1 MNWAVFIYIFLK
13 MTIERK
19 SKFKKK
25 LGVTM
30 FFSKL
35 FSKKKKPVQTSPVK
49 ESYNNKAKEHL
60 SVRKGELGEYKI
72 TIQLSQ
78 LSKEY
83 MVLNDILLPNPKA
96 KSGYSQIDH
105 VVLSPYG
112 IFVIET
118 KNFQGTIY
126 GSPKYKQWL
135 VNGKFKFMNPF
146 VQNYGHIAC
155 IKTLVGPKFNDA
167 FVSIVS
173 FTKRCTFKT
182 DLSYRKIQSSELI
195 IYDVELTD
203 TIKRKEAV
211 IKLKNPMPL
220 VSKGEIEECYA
231 LIAQANIVEEKIRKL
246 HIDTLKNKA

>member
-1 MNWAVFIYIFLK
+1 
-13 MTIERK
+13 
-19 SKFKKK
+19 
-25 LGVTM
+25 M

-49 ESYNNKAKEHL
+49 TTYNKANEQI

-83 MVLNDILLPNPKA
+83 RVVNDILLPNPKA

-105 VVLSPYG
+105 VILSPYG

-126 GSPKYKQWL
+126 GSPAYKQWL

-155 IKTLVGPKFNDA
+155 IKTLVGPKFKDA

-195 IYDVELTD
+195 IHDVELTE

-211 IKLKNPMPL
+211 IKLTNPMPL
-220 VSKGEIEECYA
+220 LSNADIDECYG
-231 LIAQANIVEEKIRKL
+231 LITQANIVEEEIRKL
-246 HIDTLKNKA
+246 HIDTLKSNG

>member
-1 MNWAVFIYIFLK
+1 
-13 MTIERK
+13 
-19 SKFKKK
+19 
-25 LGVTM
+25 M

-49 ESYNNKAKEHL
+49 TTYNKANEQI

-83 MVLNDILLPNPKA
+83 RVLNDILLPNPKA

-105 VVLSPYG
+105 VIFSPYG

-118 KNFQGTIY
+118 KNFQGIIY
-126 GSPKYKQWL
+126 GSPAYKQWL

-155 IKTLVGPKFNDA
+155 IKSFVGPKFKDA

-195 IYDVELTD
+195 IYDVELTE

-211 IKLKNPMPL
+211 IKLTNPMPL
-220 VSKGEIEECYA
+220 LSNADIDECYE
-231 LIAQANIVEEKIRKL
+231 LITQANIVEEEIRKL
-246 HIDTLKNKA
+246 HIDTLKSKS

>member
-1 MNWAVFIYIFLK
+1 MFL
-13 MTIERK
+13 
-19 SKFKKK
+19 SK
-25 LGVTM
+25 
-30 FFSKL
+30 FFSKE
-35 FSKKKKPVQTSPVK
+35 KKAVQTSPVK
-49 ESYNNKAKEHL
+49 ATYNNKAKEPL

-118 KNFQGTIY
+118 KNIQGTIY
-126 GSPKYKQWL
+126 GSPAYKQWL

-146 VQNYGHIAC
+146 VQNYGHIEC
-155 IKTLVGPKFNDA
+155 IKTLVGPKFKDA

-195 IYDVELTD
+195 IYDVELTE
-203 TIKRKEAV
+203 TVKRKEAV
-211 IKLKNPMPL
+211 IKLKNSMPL
-220 VSKGEIEECYA
+220 MSKDEIEECYTV
-231 LIAQANIVEEKIRKL
+231 IAQANIAEEKIRKL
-246 HIDTLKNKA
+246 HIDTLKNKP

>member
-25 LGVTM
+25 LGVLM
-30 FFSKL
+30 FFSKF
-35 FSKKKKPVQTSPVK
+35 FSKKKKAVQTSPVK
-49 ESYNNKAKEHL
+49 TTSNKAKEHL

-126 GSPKYKQWL
+126 GSPEYKQWL
-135 VNGKFKFMNPF
+135 INEKFKFMNPF

-155 IKTLVGPKFNDA
+155 IKTLVGPKFKDA

-182 DLSYRKIQSSELI
+182 DLSYRKIQSSELL
-195 IYDVELTD
+195 IYDVELTE

-220 VSKGEIEECYA
+220 MSNDEIKECYS
-231 LIAQANIVEEKIRKL
+231 LIAQANIVEETIRKL
-246 HIDTLKNKA
+246 HIDTFKSKV

>member
-1 MNWAVFIYIFLK
+1 
-13 MTIERK
+13 
-19 SKFKKK
+19 
-25 LGVTM
+25 M

-49 ESYNNKAKEHL
+49 TTYNKANEQI

-83 MVLNDILLPNPKA
+83 RVLNDILLPNPKA

-105 VVLSPYG
+105 VILSPYG

-118 KNFQGTIY
+118 KNFQGIIY
-126 GSPKYKQWL
+126 GSPAYKQWL

-155 IKTLVGPKFNDA
+155 IKTLVGPKFKDA

-195 IYDVELTD
+195 IYDVELTE

-211 IKLKNPMPL
+211 IKLTNPMPL
-220 VSKGEIEECYA
+220 LSNADIDVCYR
-231 LIAQANIVEEKIRKL
+231 LITQANIVEEEIRKL
-246 HIDTLKNKA
+246 HIDTLKSKS

>member
-1 MNWAVFIYIFLK
+1 

>member
-1 MNWAVFIYIFLK
+1 
-13 MTIERK
+13 
-19 SKFKKK
+19 
-25 LGVTM
+25 M

-35 FSKKKKPVQTSPVK
+35 FSKKKKSVQTSPVK
-49 ESYNNKAKEHL
+49 TTFNRAKEHL
-60 SVRKGELGEYKI
+60 SVRKGELGEYKVS
-72 TIQLSQ
+72 IQLSQ

-83 MVLNDILLPNPKA
+83 RVLNDILLPNPKA

-126 GSPKYKQWL
+126 GSPQYKQWL

-155 IKTLVGPKFNDA
+155 IKKLVGPKLKDVFI
-167 FVSIVS
+167 SIVS

-195 IYDVELTD
+195 IYDVELTE

-220 VSKGEIEECYA
+220 MSKDEIEECYS
-231 LIAQANIVEEKIRKL
+231 LIAQANIIEEKIRKL
-246 HIDTLKNKA
+246 HIDTLKSKD

>member
-1 MNWAVFIYIFLK
+1 
-13 MTIERK
+13 
-19 SKFKKK
+19 
-25 LGVTM
+25 M
-30 FFSKL
+30 FFSKF

-49 ESYNNKAKEHL
+49 TTYNNKVNEHL

-83 MVLNDILLPNPKA
+83 KVLNDILLPNPKA

-105 VVLSPYG
+105 VVLSPHG

-126 GSPKYKQWL
+126 GSPDYKQWL

-146 VQNYGHIAC
+146 VQNYGHIEC
-155 IKTLVGPKFNDA
+155 IKTLVGPKFKDA

-195 IYDVELTD
+195 IYDVELTE

-211 IKLKNPMPL
+211 IKLKNPISLM
-220 VSKGEIEECYA
+220 STDEIEECYA
-231 LIAQANIVEEKIRKL
+231 LIAQANIVKEEIRRL
-246 HIDTLKNKA
+246 HIDSLKNKA